1 MEDSILNEVNK
12 ISKVIEAILIKI
24 GLIKKTKDST
34 KLIQT
39 EMIELQN
46 QLGLDF
52 NAVVIDEKMVDIL
65 IGEYGFTEGDLDRF
79 AILLFEF
86 FEASNNDLEKQKI
99 KMRVSEIYKYLKD
112 NGNLFSMERFYI
124 SNELEM

>member
-99 KMRVSEIYKYLKD
+99 GRAHV
-112 NGNLFSMERFYI
+112 
-124 SNELEM
+124 